1 MVCSHLPTTSY
12 FISASVYNTLWAGLQ
27 NRNRDSATHKHY
39 KVLWLTTLIRQY
51 MQLDM
56 IHQQQIFLNEVR
68 AKNAGTKPQALVP
81 VIALAS
87 PPATGS
93 PSGNTRGA
101 SGNNS
106 PAQGPSGG
114 NSPTAGPS
122 RRSPGPY
129 VLRDAPKRK
138 KK

>member
-1 MVCSHLPTTSY
+1 
-12 FISASVYNTLWAGLQ
+12 
-27 NRNRDSATHKHY
+27 
-39 KVLWLTTLIRQY
+39 
-51 MQLDM
+51 MQLDF

-68 AKNAGTKPQALVP
+68 ARNAGTKPQALVP

-101 SGNNS
+101 SGPSGNSS
-106 PAQGPSGG
+106 PAQGPSGS

-122 RRSPGPY
+122 RQSRRSEGPY
-129 VLRDAPKRK
+129 VVAEPK
-138 KK
+138 KKKK